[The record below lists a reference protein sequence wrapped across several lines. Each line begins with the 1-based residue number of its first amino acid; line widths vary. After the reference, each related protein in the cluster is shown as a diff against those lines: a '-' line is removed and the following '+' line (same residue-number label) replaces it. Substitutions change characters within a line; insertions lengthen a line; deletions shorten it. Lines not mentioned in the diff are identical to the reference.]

1 MTFEDYYQSRKHD
14 ESFTYQTTKEQTR
27 IYYKAIS
34 SGCLSCGLT
43 DVVKLNAFDE
53 GKIYCSSCTELGLH
67 DGKQTNNKKEPKKN
81 NKPIKKIDTKSK
93 LKPELNLL
101 ESAKV
106 AKHSVSKFPLDELLE
121 IVDFLEGPKEIQH
134 TVKLLNEKIA
144 GEYRNNI
151 LSTYAEKNIKENSE
165 SIELDLKESM
175 ALGLRSIFKLEK
187 IVELMGKGE
196 VKARSISK
204 THTWKDLKD
213 EF

>member
-1 MTFEDYYQSRKHD
+1 MTFEEYYRSRRWD
-14 ESFTYQTTKEQTR
+14 ASFTHQVPDEQAR
-27 IYYKAIS
+27 VYREAVS
-34 SGCLSCGLT
+34 AGCLSCGLRSEL
-43 DVVKLNAFDE
+43 DLNALDE
-53 GKIYCSSCTELGLH
+53 GKIYCSTCIEAGH
-67 DGKQTNNKKEPKKN
+67 HEGKKTNNNKEPKKN
-81 NKPIKKIDTKSK
+81 NEPIKKIDTKSK

-134 TVKLLNEKIA
+134 TVQLLNEKIA

>member
-14 ESFTYQTTKEQTR
+14 ESFTYQTAREQTR

-43 DVVKLNAFDE
+43 DVVKLNAFNE
-53 GKIYCSSCTELGLH
+53 GKIYCSSCMEAGLH
-67 DGKQTNNKKEPKKN
+67 DGKTMNNEKKPKKN
-81 NKPIKKIDTKSK
+81 KEPIKEAKTKP
-93 LKPELNLL
+93 KPELNLL

-106 AKHSVSKFPLDELLE
+106 AKNSVSKFPLDELIE

-134 TVKLLNEKIA
+134 TVQLLNEKIVE
-144 GEYRNNI
+144 EYKNNV
-151 LSTYAEKNIKENSE
+151 LSTYAEKNIKENAQSL
-165 SIELDLKESM
+165 ELDLKESM
-175 ALGLRSIFKLEK
+175 ALGLRSIFKLDK

-204 THTWKDLKD
+204 SHTWNDLKD
-213 EF
+213 KF